1 LNWVSNNNLTQLN
14 NGGLE
19 TNLKKLNGLQV
30 NQNQTTRRH
39 VVKLAANNRN
49 LMSTQYLQKLKPL
62 KYRDSNRRTNR
73 NSIVTEAKQ

>member
-73 NSIVTEAKQ
+73 NSIVTEDKQ

>member
-1 LNWVSNNNLTQLN
+1 MNWVSNNNLTQLN

>member
-30 NQNQTTRRH
+30 NQNQTTRRN
-39 VVKLAANNRN
+39 VVKQAPNNRN

-73 NSIVTEAKQ
+73 NPIVTEAKQ

>member
-14 NGGLE
+14 NGGLK

-39 VVKLAANNRN
+39 VVKQTPNNRN

-73 NSIVTEAKQ
+73 NSIVAETKQ